1 MAIIGP
7 SGARY
12 NCRVGCSQG
21 EAAPRR
27 LPHSPH
33 YAHFGAMEAVQV
45 VWFKR
50 DVRLHDHAPLVQAA
64 RRGPVLPLYI
74 VEPGLV
80 RRPDYG
86 PAHWTFV
93 RESLREL
100 RAGLAALGQ
109 PLLVRTGDPV
119 AILTALHEAVP
130 FAALWA
136 HEETG
141 LAWTFARDRA
151 VRAWARAQGIPFTEL
166 PQHGVIRGFAARHP
180 TRAGWAAAWE
190 GRMRGPALA
199 PPAALPPIPGL
210 APGSLPTHQQLGL
223 PPDGR
228 SEQQEGGEAAGRALR
243 ESFLAGRGAGYRRAM
258 SSPNTAP
265 DTCSRLSP
273 HLAWGTVSLRETV
286 LAVREARQSVG
297 GSPRSVEGKSVVRGR
312 KSVAGALPLL
322 ADTPDAVL
330 PVDTTPVTTDH
341 GPRTTDFSRDLAAF
355 ESRLHWH
362 CHFMQKLEDDGR
374 IERESLVAP
383 YDELRMT
390 ELEPLVGG
398 ADAATRLAA
407 WEAGRTGYPLIDA
420 CARALR
426 GTGWLPFRMRA
437 LLVSFA
443 AYDLWLPWQDFSDGL
458 ARLWLDYEPGIH
470 LCQVQMQSGVTA
482 GEALRLYNPTK
493 QAIEHDPAGTFI
505 RRWVPELR
513 RLPLAYLQQPWML
526 PHDEGARLGCV
537 VGRDYPLP
545 LVDHE
550 ATSRAAKAA
559 IGAFRKRAD
568 VLAATA
574 AMRARHSDP
583 RRPAGEARRKG
594 EAGDAAQRRAKG
606 QLRLF

>member
-1 MAIIGP
+1 
-7 SGARY
+7 
-12 NCRVGCSQG
+12 
-21 EAAPRR
+21 
-27 LPHSPH
+27 
-33 YAHFGAMEAVQV
+33 MEAVQV

-50 DVRLHDHAPLVQAA
+50 DLRLHDHAPLVQAA
-64 RRGPVLPLYI
+64 RHGPVLPLYV
-74 VEPGLV
+74 VEPGLI

-119 AILTALHEAVP
+119 AILTALREAVP
-130 FAALWA
+130 FVALWA

-141 LAWTFARDRA
+141 LAWTFVRDRA

-166 PQHGVIRGFAARHP
+166 PQHGVVRGFATHHP
-180 TRAGWAAAWE
+180 TRAGWAARWE
-190 GRMRGPALA
+190 ERMRGPALA

-223 PPDGR
+223 SPDLR
-228 SEQQEGGEAAGRALR
+228 SEQQAGGEAAGRALR
-243 ESFLAGRGAGYRRAM
+243 DSFLAGRGGGYRRAM

-265 DTCSRLSP
+265 DACSRLSP

-286 LAVREARQSVG
+286 LAVQGARKSAVG
-297 GSPRSVEGKSVVRGR
+297 GRRSAEGT
-312 KSVAGALPLL
+312 LPLL
-322 ADTPDAVL
+322 DDPPDGDHTPDC
-330 PVDTTPVTTDH
+330 DTVPADRRPPTA
-341 GPRTTDFSRDLAAF
+341 DLSAF

-362 CHFMQKLEDDGR
+362 CHFMQKLEDEGR

-383 YDELRMT
+383 YDELRT
-390 ELEPLVGG
+390 VELEPLVGG
-398 ADAATRLAA
+398 PDAAALLAA

-470 LCQVQMQSGVTA
+470 LCQVQMQSGGTA

-493 QAIEHDPAGTFI
+493 QATDHDPAGRFI

-513 RLPLAYLQQPWML
+513 RVPLAYLHQPWTL
-526 PHDEGARLGCV
+526 PPDEGARVGCV
-537 VGRDYPLP
+537 VGRDYPAP
-545 LVDHE
+545 IVDHE

-559 IGAFRKRAD
+559 IGAFRRRPD

-583 RRPAGEARRKG
+583 RRTGTGTARGAKSDTVAR
-594 EAGDAAQRRAKG
+594 RRAKG
-606 QLRLF
+606 QLSLF

>member
-1 MAIIGP
+1 MD
-7 SGARY
+7 
-12 NCRVGCSQG
+12 
-21 EAAPRR
+21 
-27 LPHSPH
+27 
-33 YAHFGAMEAVQV
+33 AVQV

-50 DVRLHDHAPLVQAA
+50 DLRLHDHAPLVQAA
-64 RRGPVLPLYI
+64 RRGPVLPLYV
-74 VEPGLV
+74 VESGLT

-119 AILTALHEAVP
+119 AILTALREAVP

-141 LAWTFARDRA
+141 TAWTFARDRA
-151 VRAWARAQGIPFTEL
+151 VRAWARAQGVPFTEL
-166 PQHGVIRGFAARHP
+166 PQHGVIRGFAAHHP

-190 GRMRGPALA
+190 ERMRGPALA
-199 PPAALPPIPGL
+199 PPAALPPITGL

-223 PPDGR
+223 PPDDR
-228 SEQQEGGEAAGRALR
+228 SERQAGGEAAGRALR
-243 ESFLAGRGAGYRRAM
+243 DSFLAGRGAGYRRGM
-258 SSPNTAP
+258 SGPNTAP
-265 DTCSRLSP
+265 DACSRLSP
-273 HLAWGTVSLRETV
+273 HLAWGTVSLRETT
-286 LAVREARQSVG
+286 LAARGAKKSAI
-297 GSPRSVEGKSVVRGR
+297 GSRRSAEGLV
-312 KSVAGALPLL
+312 PLL
-322 ADTPDAVL
+322 DGLPDGDHAPDRAL
-330 PVDTTPVTTDH
+330 ATDDRRPTTD
-341 GPRTTDFSRDLAAF
+341 DLSAF

-362 CHFMQKLEDDGR
+362 CHFIQKLEDEGR

-383 YDELRMT
+383 YDELRTT
-390 ELEPLVGG
+390 ELGPLMGG
-398 ADAATRLAA
+398 PDAATRRAA

-443 AYDLWLPWQDFSDGL
+443 AYDLWLPWQGFSDGL

-482 GEALRLYNPTK
+482 GDALRLYNPTK
-493 QAIEHDPAGTFI
+493 QAIEHDPAGRFI

-513 RLPLAYLQQPWML
+513 RMPLAHLHQPWTL
-526 PHDEGARLGCV
+526 PPDEGARLGCV

-559 IGAFRKRAD
+559 IGAFRRRPD
-568 VLAATA
+568 VVAATA

-583 RRPAGEARRKG
+583 RRAGDGAGRKG
-594 EAGDAAQRRAKG
+594 GAGDAAQRRAKG
-606 QLRLF
+606 QLSLF

>member
-1 MAIIGP
+1 MD
-7 SGARY
+7 
-12 NCRVGCSQG
+12 
-21 EAAPRR
+21 
-27 LPHSPH
+27 
-33 YAHFGAMEAVQV
+33 AVQV

-50 DVRLHDHAPLVQAA
+50 DLRLHDHAPLVQAA
-64 RRGPVLPLYI
+64 RRGPVLPLYV

-141 LAWTFARDRA
+141 TAWTFARDRA
-151 VRAWARAQGIPFTEL
+151 VRAWARARGLPFTEL
-166 PQHGVIRGFAARHP
+166 PQHGVVRGFAAHHP
-180 TRAGWAAAWE
+180 TRAGWSALWE
-190 GRMRGPALA
+190 EQMRGPALA
-199 PPAALPPIPGL
+199 PPAALPPVPGL

-228 SEQQEGGEAAGRALR
+228 SEMQAGGEAAGRALR

-265 DTCSRLSP
+265 EVCSRLSP

-286 LAVREARQSVG
+286 LAVREVKKSAVGSRQSG
-297 GSPRSVEGKSVVRGR
+297 EET
-312 KSVAGALPLL
+312 LPLL
-322 ADTPDAVL
+322 AGVADGDHPLASADCRL
-330 PVDTTPVTTDH
+330 PTA
-341 GPRTTDFSRDLAAF
+341 DLSAF

-362 CHFMQKLEDDGR
+362 CHFMQKLEDEGR

-383 YDELRMT
+383 YDALRAVELGA
-390 ELEPLVGG
+390 LAGG
-398 ADAATRLAA
+398 PDPATRLAA
-407 WEAGRTGYPLIDA
+407 WEAGQVGYPLIDA
-420 CARALR
+420 CMRALR

-482 GEALRLYNPTK
+482 GDALRLYNPTK
-493 QAIEHDPAGTFI
+493 QGIEHDPAGRFI

-513 RLPLAYLQQPWML
+513 RMPLAHLHQPWTL
-526 PHDEGARLGCV
+526 PADEGARLGCV

-550 ATSRAAKAA
+550 ATSRAAKEA
-559 IGAFRKRAD
+559 IGAFRKRPD
-568 VLAATA
+568 VLAATE

-583 RRPAGEARRKG
+583 RRPAGSAGGKGGADEATR
-594 EAGDAAQRRAKG
+594 RRAKG
-606 QLRLF
+606 QLSLF

>member
-1 MAIIGP
+1 
-7 SGARY
+7 
-12 NCRVGCSQG
+12 
-21 EAAPRR
+21 
-27 LPHSPH
+27 
-33 YAHFGAMEAVQV
+33 MEAVQV

-80 RRPDYG
+80 RRPEYG

-109 PLLVRTGDPV
+109 PLLVRTGEPV

-151 VRAWARAQGIPFTEL
+151 VRAWARARGIPFTEL
-166 PQHGVIRGFAARHP
+166 PQHGVIRGFAAHQP

-228 SEQQEGGEAAGRALR
+228 SERQAGGEAAGRALR

-258 SSPNTAP
+258 SGPNTAP
-265 DTCSRLSP
+265 DVCSRLSP

-286 LAVREARQSVG
+286 LAVREAKSWVVSRESREG
-297 GSPRSVEGKSVVRGR
+297 G
-312 KSVAGALPLL
+312 LPLL
-322 ADTPDAVL
+322 DAFPTGAAL
-330 PVDTTPVTTDH
+330 AQPPVTHDS
-341 GPRTTDFSRDLAAF
+341 RLTTHDLAAF

-362 CHFMQKLEDDGR
+362 CHFMQKLEDEGR

-383 YDELRMT
+383 YDELRTT

-513 RLPLAYLQQPWML
+513 RLPLAYLHQPWTL
-526 PHDEGARLGCV
+526 PPDEGARLGCV

-559 IGAFRKRAD
+559 IGAFRKRPD

-583 RRPAGEARRKG
+583 RRPAGEARRKDR
-594 EAGDAAQRRAKG
+594 AGDAAQRRAKG
-606 QLRLF
+606 QLSLF